1 MQGFGNF
8 GQLNLA
14 EVVLVGTGFLFQ
26 TGQAVLFVPVIPGA
40 EGAPGKPVRDLS
52 ERIGKGLIGHTGIVR
67 GKKVPGRSRVHS
79 GPVTGFPVGMGR
91 LDMNSSPW
99 LQ

>member
-8 GQLNLA
+8 GRLNLA

-52 ERIGKGLIGHTGIVR
+52 ERIGKGLIGHTLASFAEKGAGGVVECTQAR
-67 GKKVPGRSRVHS
+67 NR
-79 GPVTGFPVGMGR
+79 FPVGMGR